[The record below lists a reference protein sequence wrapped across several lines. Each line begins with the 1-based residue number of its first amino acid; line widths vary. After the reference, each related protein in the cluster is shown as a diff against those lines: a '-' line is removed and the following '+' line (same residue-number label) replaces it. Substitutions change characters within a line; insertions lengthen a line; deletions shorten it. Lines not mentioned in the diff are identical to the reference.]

1 MRTLTEADLIALQTG
16 QSCVNTGGNR
26 QVVERVVVDNG
37 HEENKDCCTNGPTR
51 AFPIDANKFGL
62 GCQDIAFRLVTVE
75 ATIFRVGG
83 PGWFAGVAAAL
94 GLTPGSESLAAS
106 TSDFGFGATANAA
119 SLNIGWDFIQSGGVL
134 VNGLEIDVIAGT
146 NPTVHLRR
154 IDDQLGNC
162 RPQVIK
168 ALCPPCPQSDTTTLA
183 FDFCRLLNRKN
194 FIEISVP
201 AATTIDVRLNVGAFA
216 DAPNLV
222 KCGDK

>member
-16 QSCVNTGGNR
+16 QACVTNGNGR
-26 QVVERVVVDNG
+26 KVTERVLVDDN
-37 HEENKDCCTNGPTR
+37 HKDESCCTTGPTR

-62 GCQDIAFRLVTVE
+62 GCQDITFRLVTVE
-75 ATIFRVGG
+75 GAIFRVGG

-94 GLTPGSESLAAS
+94 GLAPGSEAAAAN
-106 TSDFGFGATANAA
+106 TSDFGFGATASAA

-154 IDDQLGNC
+154 MDDNLGSC

-168 ALCPPCPQSDTTTLA
+168 ALCPPCPQDDTTTLG

-194 FIEISVP
+194 FIEITVP